1 VAITPEELALL
12 EEQIRLLGEK
22 KSLDD
27 EFTASD
33 EVTLQSLQQRLATER
48 ASVASLQTRVAT
60 LKEERAELERAMGI
74 EENRYVQQQQRKML
88 QENLLELSRAEVRE
102 IEAKIKAGEELAPQ
116 DIARLKAA
124 KANLKVD
131 EERNKA
137 LEDAVALG
145 TQMGS
150 AMALYGQHTV
160 VNVGNLKKLASGLRA
175 PVQFLDSLST
185 GLFVGIIDTII
196 NLGFAVDEMESSFRQ
211 ATGASEK
218 FTRNLTKTWDMT
230 RQYGVT
236 AEEAGAANAALF
248 NTFTDFTL
256 QTPAVQ
262 REVART
268 TQILGEFGVSV
279 SDVAKGIQIST
290 KAFGQTAEGA
300 AKTAL
305 EINALAQDLG
315 VAPQKLAADFASVGG
330 QLAKMGDNG
339 TRAFKDLAMRAKAT
353 GLEIGKL
360 LQMTEKFDTFEGA
373 ATQAGKLNAALGGNF
388 VNAMDLLTET
398 DPAAR
403 FDMIRDAITNAGLS
417 FDDMSYYQRKY
428 YAEAAGLDNV
438 NDLAMMLSGNYDNL
452 TGAVGQTSAQI
463 ADQQKKAADMKTAL
477 EELKNALLPLIPIFT
492 GLVDWISKMA
502 KAIQNNMTWIKPL
515 ITTLGKLW
523 AAIKIGKFL
532 LGSYGVVVGLF
543 GKSAAG
549 AAASSTTAG
558 HAITR
563 LGVGIGRG
571 GVAAAKGAV
580 GWLAFGVAI
589 VLIGTGIAI
598 AAVGLA
604 NLVLSFAGLG
614 AAAKPAAVAVA
625 AFTIAFAIMIAAM
638 VFGAPGIATAGANIL
653 WLAAAVGALGLALV
667 VVGGAWKL
675 MSGLFGKGKDDTA
688 KYGAMSEA
696 TDKMAQKKDAMNSIA
711 TSFEKIAAAL
721 VLGASQT
728 GAWRKLFKSMGDV
741 SLNLGSTSVTTGAVN
756 TANASMPGSIAMIN
770 MGGAMPAPE
779 EPVAP
784 GTPRGAIPPPEEPV
798 TPGTPTTTAPT
809 PPPRPGPGAATTAT
823 TTPGGTTTVVPQQTE
838 IVQPRYTV
846 PLTLMIDGDKFKEK
860 VLTIVNGRLSEMA
873 LE

>member
-1 VAITPEELALL
+1 MAITPEELALL
-12 EEQIRLLGEK
+12 QQEIQLLKDRKALGTDWDARDAIRLAAAENM
-22 KSLDD
+22 LDQQR
-27 EFTASD
+27 ASVD
-33 EVTLQSLQQRLATER
+33 LLQQRLDK
-48 ASVASLQTRVAT
+48 
-60 LKEERAELERAMGI
+60 LKEERIALQGALESEGD
-74 EENRYVQQQQRKML
+74 RYIQQQQRKML
-88 QENLLELSRAEVRE
+88 QENLLEIAEADKRLL
-102 IEAKIKAGEELAPQ
+102 EAKIKAGETLDAAER
-116 DIARLKAA
+116 ARLKTA
-124 KANLKVD
+124 KATLEVEKQ
-131 EERNKA
+131 RNKA
-137 LEDAVALG
+137 LEDAVDLG

-196 NLGFAVDEMESSFRQ
+196 NLGFEVDKMESSFRQ

-218 FTRNLTKTWDMT
+218 FTRNLTQTWDMT

-256 QTPAVQ
+256 QTPSVQ

-279 SDVAKGIQIST
+279 GDVAKGIQIST

-300 AKTAL
+300 AKSAL

-403 FDMIRDAITNAGLS
+403 FDMIRDAITDAGLS

-452 TGAVGQTSAQI
+452 AGGIGQTSAQI

-492 GLVDWISKMA
+492 DLVDWISKIA
-502 KAIQNNMTWIKPL
+502 KGIQANIKWIKPL
-515 ITTLGKLW
+515 VYGLGILW
-523 AAIKIGKFL
+523 VAIKAGQLL
-532 LGSYGVVVGLF
+532 LGPIKLGMKLF
-543 GKSAAG
+543 GKEVEETASKGAKSGKKMRQMGKSIGKAGASAA
-549 AAASSTTAG
+549 S
-558 HAITR
+558 AIPFMLA
-563 LGVGIGRG
+563 LGVT
-571 GVAAAKGAV
+571 A
-580 GWLAFGVAI
+580 
-589 VLIGTGIAI
+589 VLIGTSIAI

-604 NLVLSFAGLG
+604 NLVIAFTGLG
-614 AAAKPAAVAVA
+614 DAAWPAAAAVIG
-625 AFTIAFAIMIAAM
+625 FTVAFAIMIAAM
-638 VFGAPGIATAGANIL
+638 VYGAPAVATAGAGIL
-653 WLAAAVGALGLALV
+653 WLATAVGALGLALV

-675 MSGLFGKGKDDTA
+675 MSGIFKKDETA
-688 KYGAMSEA
+688 KYGAMSA
-696 TDKMAQKKDAMNSIA
+696 TADKMAQKKDAMNSIA
-711 TSFEKIAAAL
+711 TAFEKIAAAL

-741 SLNLGSTSVTTGAVN
+741 SLNLGSTSVTTGAVT
-756 TANASMPGSIAMIN
+756 TANASMPGSLAIIN

-779 EPVAP
+779 EPVVP
-784 GTPRGAIPPPEEPV
+784 GTPRG
-798 TPGTPTTTAPT
+798 TPPT
-809 PPPRPGPGAATTAT
+809 PPPRRGPAAATTAT
-823 TTPGGTTTVVPQQTE
+823 TTAGGTTTVVPQQTE
-838 IVQPRYTV
+838 VVQPRYTV
-846 PLTLMIDGDKFKEK
+846 PLTLMIDGDKFNEK
-860 VLTIVNGRLSEMA
+860 VLTIVNGRLSELA
-873 LE
+873 LGN

>member
-1 VAITPEELALL
+1 VATITPAELARMERELELL
-12 EEQIRLLGEK
+12 NKQKELTNDLTDSQELARLGMEK
-22 KSLDD
+22 
-27 EFTASD
+27 TVA
-33 EVTLQSLQQRLATER
+33 LQR
-48 ASVASLQTRVAT
+48 ASVAAQ
-60 LKEERAELERAMGI
+60 EERLNKLKDERTLLEGHMAS
-74 EENRYVQQQQRKML
+74 ETDRYLLQQQRKLL
-88 QENLLELSRAEVRE
+88 QESTLEIAETEVRLLEAKLKETGKLD
-102 IEAKIKAGEELAPQ
+102 EADL
-116 DIARLKAA
+116 ARLKTA
-124 KANLKVD
+124 KATLEVEKQ
-131 EERNKA
+131 RNKA
-137 LEDAVALG
+137 LEDAVELG
-145 TQMGS
+145 TAMGQK
-150 AMALYGQHTV
+150 MALYGQDTI

-218 FTRNLTKTWDMT
+218 FTRNLTQTWDMT

-262 REVART
+262 REVSRT

-279 SDVAKGIQIST
+279 GDVAKGIQVST

-388 VNAMDLLTET
+388 VNAMDLMTET

-403 FDMIRDAITNAGLS
+403 FDMIRDAITDAGLS

-452 TGAVGQTSAQI
+452 AGGIGQTSAEI
-463 ADQQKKAADMKTAL
+463 ADQQKKAADMKTAM

-532 LGSYGVVVGLF
+532 LGSYGAVVGFF
-543 GKSAAG
+543 GKAA
-549 AAASSTTAG
+549 AETAASSSTAG
-558 HAITR
+558 HSITR
-563 LGVGIGRG
+563 MGVGIGRG
-571 GVAAAKGAV
+571 GKAAAKGMH
-580 GWLAFGVAI
+580 GWLAFGLAVT
-589 VLIGTGIAI
+589 LIGLGIAI
-598 AAVGLA
+598 AAAGLA
-604 NLVLSFAGLG
+604 LLVLSFAGLG
-614 AAAKPAAVAVA
+614 DAAWPAAAAIIG
-625 AFTIAFAIMIAAM
+625 FTLAFAIMIAAM
-638 VFGAPGIATAGANIL
+638 VWGAPGIATAGAGIL
-653 WLAAAVGALGLALV
+653 WLAAAVGALGLALL
-667 VVGGAWKL
+667 VVGASWKL

-711 TSFEKIAAAL
+711 ESFEKIAEAMSR
-721 VLGASQT
+721 GAVSA
-728 GAWRKLFKSMGDV
+728 GAWGLLFKSMSGV
-741 SLNLGSTSVTTGAVN
+741 SLNLGSTSVTTGAVT
-756 TANASMPGSIAMIN
+756 TANAYVPGAMAIATNVGTAPLPPPVEPIEGET
-770 MGGAMPAPE
+770 GGATLP
-779 EPVAP
+779 
-784 GTPRGAIPPPEEPV
+784 TSPRGA
-798 TPGTPTTTAPT
+798 TTRTA
-809 PPPRPGPGAATTAT
+809 AAAPARQPAT
-823 TTPGGTTTVVPQQTE
+823 TTTPQQTE
-838 IVQPRYTV
+838 VVQPRYTV

-873 LE
+873 LGN